1 MTSPVIQ
8 AAERAREA
16 SHGLALATRS
26 QKDRALHAMA
36 DALVAEQDEIL
47 AANAEDVARA
57 EAGGTPP
64 NIVDRLRL
72 TTERLVGMAQ
82 GLRDVAGLPDPV
94 GEVVR
99 GSTLASS
106 RMPGIRTPLK
116 CTGEKSIHRPDQLIS
131 QPMTPVKTGM
141 VRK

>member
-1 MTSPVIQ
+1 MAGQDNDQHEVLE
-8 AAERAREA
+8 AARRAREA
-16 SHGLALATRS
+16 SHGLALATRA

-36 DALVAEQDEIL
+36 DGLLAASADVL

-57 EAGGTPP
+57 EQGGTPP

-72 TTERLVGMAQ
+72 TDERLAGMAQ

-99 GSTLASS
+99 GGTLANGLEL
-106 RMPGIRTPLK
+106 R
-116 CTGEKSIHRPDQLIS
+116 Q
-131 QPMTPVKTGM
+131 
-141 VRK
+141 VRVTFGRAS